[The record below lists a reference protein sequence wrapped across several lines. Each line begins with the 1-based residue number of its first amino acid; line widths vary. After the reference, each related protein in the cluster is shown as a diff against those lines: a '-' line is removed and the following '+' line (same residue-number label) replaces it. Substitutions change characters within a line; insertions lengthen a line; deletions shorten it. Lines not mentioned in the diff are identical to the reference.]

1 MPRKLLQILTL
12 CLAALGLSC
21 STTWYKERADKEV
34 YGIIREKTPDVPG
47 MPTEFTI
54 EPDEI
59 NRLEGLSIAGP
70 PPDYLGEEGKVEE
83 GALVISL
90 KKALE
95 LSVWTS
101 RDYQNA
107 KEQLYLQALD
117 LTLDRYQFAP
127 IFSAGGSANYAR
139 STTDI
144 LKTTDGVRLAQV
156 VPDWMR
162 QTATLTGIGLSQQTT
177 ASNLLQTLQ
186 NNGVAISPQLI
197 NGLQTG
203 GQLASTPGDLI
214 NVYANLV
221 ESAFTQA
228 GINQPREEIMDERSI
243 DGQTFLGVNM
253 LLKGGGQ
260 IAASLTSN
268 FLRFLTGDSRVTTSS
283 LLTATIT
290 QPLMRGRGSR
300 VAAEFLTQSE
310 RNTLYEIRRF
320 TRFRKTFAVQVAS
333 NYYEVLQARD
343 AAANSFR
350 AYQAF
355 LLTVERDRA
364 QAAEGRITQ
373 SDLGLSEQGLLD
385 NETRW
390 VNAVRSYSRALDEF
404 KILLGLPTDAKVIL
418 DGAELELLRE
428 LGPIDFPVS
437 AEDAILVALESRLD
451 YYTVRDQRD
460 DTIRNIFVA
469 ANNLKMDLDLVLT
482 GAVDSKPGTDEFDT
496 LDFDR
501 AQWTAGFDID
511 LPLSRKPE
519 RNAYVAALIFNQRA
533 ERDLQL
539 AQDTI
544 KLDIRNAWR
553 QLDQARKNY
562 ETARNQVALSE
573 RRVENELL
581 RSELGRATARDLVEA
596 RNDLT
601 DAENAVTAALVSHTV
616 ARLQFWQDMGI
627 LYIQP
632 DGQWED
638 ISDLDFLKT
647 PDTDEPVEE
656 SSVEE

>member
-1 MPRKLLQILTL
+1 MSRNLLQILIL
-12 CLAALGLSC
+12 CLAATSVAC
-21 STTWYKERADKEV
+21 STTWYKDKADKEV
-34 YGIIREKTPDVPG
+34 YGIIDEKTPDVPG
-47 MPTEFTI
+47 MPVSFTI

-59 NRLEGLSIAGP
+59 NRLEGLSIAGSP
-70 PPDYLGEEGKVEE
+70 PEYLGDEGRAEE

-117 LTLDRYQFAP
+117 LTLDRYQFTP
-127 IFSAGGSANYAR
+127 IFTASGSANYAR

-177 ASNLLQTLQ
+177 AANLLQTLQ
-186 NNGVAISPQLI
+186 DNGVAISPQI
-197 NGLQTG
+197 IGGLQTG
-203 GQLASTPGDLI
+203 GALASTPGDLM

-228 GINQPREEIMDERSI
+228 GINQPRAEIMDERSV
-243 DGQTFLGVNM
+243 DGQTFLGVN
-253 LLKGGGQ
+253 LLLRGGGQ

-268 FLRFLTGDSRVTTSS
+268 FLRFLTGDARVTTSS
-283 LLTATIT
+283 LLTATVT

-300 VAAEFLTQSE
+300 VAAEFLTQAE
-310 RNTLYEIRRF
+310 RNTLYELRNF
-320 TRFRKTFAVQVAS
+320 TRFRKTFAVRVAS
-333 NYYEVLQARD
+333 NYYQVLQARD
-343 AAANSFR
+343 SADISYR
-350 AYQAF
+350 AYKSF
-355 LLTVERDRA
+355 EKTVERDVARA
-364 QAAEGRITQ
+364 LEGRLTQ
-373 SDLGLSEQGLLD
+373 SGLGQTQQGLLN
-385 NETRW
+385 NETAW
-390 VNAVRSYSRALDEF
+390 VNSVRAYSRALDQF

-418 DGAELELLRE
+418 DEKELDELKER
-428 LGPIDFPVS
+428 GPIDFPVS
-437 AEDAILVALESRLD
+437 AEDAVIVALESRLD
-451 YYTVRDQRD
+451 FHTTRDQRD
-460 DTIRNIFVA
+460 DTVRGIYFA

-482 GAVDSKPGTDEFDT
+482 GAVDSKPGADEFDT

-501 AQWTAGFDID
+501 AQWTAGFDVD

-519 RNAYVAALIFNQRA
+519 RNAYVVALIVNQRA

-544 KLDIRNAWR
+544 KFEVRNAWR
-553 QLDQARKNY
+553 QLDQARNNY
-562 ETARNQVALSE
+562 ETAQRQFELNK
-573 RRVENELL
+573 RRVEDEELKT
-581 RSELGRATARDLVEA
+581 ELGRSLARDLVEA

-601 DAENAVTAALVSHTV
+601 DAENAVTDALVSHTV
-616 ARLQFWQDMGI
+616 SRLEFWRDMGI
-627 LYIQP
+627 LYIKES
-632 DGQWED
+632 GEWED
-638 ISDLDFLKT
+638 ISDLDFLELPAESESAET
-647 PDTDEPVEE
+647 APLTD
-656 SSVEE
+656 